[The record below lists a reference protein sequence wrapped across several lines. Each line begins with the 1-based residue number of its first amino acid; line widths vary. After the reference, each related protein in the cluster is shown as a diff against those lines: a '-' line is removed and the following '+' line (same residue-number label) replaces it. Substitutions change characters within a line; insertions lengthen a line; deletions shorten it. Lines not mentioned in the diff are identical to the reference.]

1 MAAKPTTFDEY
12 LANVG
17 DEQRAALETM
27 RQTIR
32 GAAPEAQECISYG
45 LAAFREPNGMLVALG
60 ATPKHCAFY
69 LMSNSIVAAHKE
81 DLKGYDTSTGT
92 IRFQPEKPLPEALV
106 RKLVAARLAENE
118 RLAAEKGRGE
128 GARVK

>member
-17 DEQRAALETM
+17 DDQRGALEEL

-32 GAAPEAQECISYG
+32 AAAPEARECISYG
-45 LAAFREPNGMLVALG
+45 LAAFREPNGVLVALG
-60 ATPKHCAFY
+60 ASPKHCAFY
-69 LMSNSIVAAHKE
+69 LMSNSTVAAHEE

-92 IRFQPEKPLPEALV
+92 VRFQPGAPLPEALV
-106 RKLVAARLAENE
+106 RKLVHARLVENE
-118 RLAAEKGRGE
+118 RLAAEKGRGTA
-128 GARVK
+128 ARGK